1 MVLRVPFEAFSD
13 TVKRRLPGAEAYVAP
28 RPFGSVVTAAQAGR
42 ALVVVSFCRRPP
54 AEARR
59 ALEADGL
66 EVREGEWCH
75 EGGPIEASE
84 ERSDL
89 HVGAVAYRSGEAMP
103 GLWVDAF
110 LEPKTPAEVLRSVY
124 DEFIET
130 GELRD
135 CTFEEFVR
143 TAQPNVVILGPEE
156 LMRLAQRRRP

>member
-1 MVLRVPFEAFSD
+1 MVLRVPFDAFAD

-28 RPFGSVVTAAQAGR
+28 RPFGSVVTAAQPGR

-54 AEARR
+54 SEARR
-59 ALEADGL
+59 ALEAEGL

-75 EGGPIEASE
+75 EGEPIESTE
-84 ERSDL
+84 DRSDL
-89 HVGAVAYRSGEAMP
+89 HVGAVAYRSGESMP

-110 LEPKTPAEVLRSVY
+110 LGPRTPAEVLRALY
-124 DEFIET
+124 EEFLET

-156 LMRLAQRRRP
+156 LARLAGRKKP